1 MLCQSPSPQV
11 NQVIIFGSVTAGPY
25 SRVWTGILMECK
37 VSSDDGIY
45 RYRPDAEGDEVIWP
59 RAIDGHLPLREG
71 HVILLLRHLP
81 EVRIITP
88 RASVKCLAAP
98 AVKGASGALVRIEGL
113 RSPFLS
119 TWPEDRMDR
128 GNLGQFHKS
137 SNVVYGVAP
146 SISEIS
152 SSESRNSA
160 APIVPST

>member
-1 MLCQSPSPQV
+1 MSQP
-11 NQVIIFGSVTAGPY
+11 APY

-59 RAIDGHLPLREG
+59 RAIDGHLPLREY
-71 HVILLLRHLP
+71 HDILLLRHLP

-98 AVKGASGALVRIEGL
+98 AVTGAGGSLFPGCGSSVYIVAVPSSGREKETSMVTLEARY
-113 RSPFLS
+113 RS
-119 TWPEDRMDR
+119 
-128 GNLGQFHKS
+128 
-137 SNVVYGVAP
+137 YGMAP

-152 SSESRNSA
+152 SSVRRNSA